1 MNDGVWPTGGPS
13 PFAPPLVLSNF
24 CESQLAAVF
33 GRKFG
38 YFILIFIYY
47 PLFLPRYIL
56 PECVLDG
63 WAVPHC
69 ADKAALVPNEES
81 KHILQVGIHIPI
93 LSRQPSKARASGT
106 DAKQALLTLKI
117 IVICSLNQN
126 LALTLHDIGL

>member
-1 MNDGVWPTGGPS
+1 MFGRLEVPH
-13 PFAPPLVLSNF
+13 PLRHHWFLSNF
-24 CESQLAAVF
+24 CEPQLAAVF

-38 YFILIFIYY
+38 YFIFIY
-47 PLFLPRYIL
+47 LFIIHYFYQGTYFR
-56 PECVLDG
+56 ECVLDG

-117 IVICSLNQN
+117 IVICSFKPKP
-126 LALTLHDIGL
+126 GLDTA

>member
-1 MNDGVWPTGGPS
+1 LADWRSLTLCATTGFIKLLRTSVGSSVWKKIW
-13 PFAPPLVLSNF
+13 LLYIN
-24 CESQLAAVF
+24 
-33 GRKFG
+33 
-38 YFILIFIYY
+38 IFIYY

-117 IVICSLNQN
+117 IVICSLN
-126 LALTLHDIGL
+126 